1 MNYVKLTTANNSALR
16 ASSLGDIRMN
26 YAKLTIAN
34 NSTLRASLLIGIRT
48 YHTKLGYEYYFGTTC
63 LKPGPHRGINQKA
76 KALRARFGHSPHIGP
91 ANDDT

>member
-1 MNYVKLTTANNSALR
+1 MITIRHYA

-34 NSTLRASLLIGIRT
+34 NSALCASSSIGIRT
-48 YHTKLGYEYYFGTTC
+48 HHTKPGHEYYFGTTC

-76 KALRARFGHSPHIGP
+76 RALRARFGHSPHIGP
-91 ANDDT
+91 TNDDI